1 MSNDTDEGGR
11 GAHCNTNAR
20 RQGIPSIY
28 DPQIKER
35 IEGTRA
41 VRAYL
46 IRYVSPTYGL
56 NILRVDDLI
65 IDPKVAKRV
74 LYHTATDK
82 R

>member
-1 MSNDTDEGGR
+1 M
-11 GAHCNTNAR
+11 GAHTVTLMR
-20 RQGIPSIY
+20 DIKGSLSVY
-28 DPQIKER
+28 DPQINKW

-74 LYHTATDK
+74 LYHTATD
-82 R
+82 RR

>member
-1 MSNDTDEGGR
+1 MTQTRGDGGHIVTLTR
-11 GAHCNTNAR
+11 DDKGSL
-20 RQGIPSIY
+20 SIY
-28 DPQIKER
+28 DPQINQR

-56 NILRVDDLI
+56 NIRRVDDLI
-65 IDPKVAKRV
+65 IDPKGAKRV

>member
-1 MSNDTDEGGR
+1 MTQTGED
-11 GAHCNTNAR
+11 GAHIVTLMRDDKGSPAFTTRKFN
-20 RQGIPSIY
+20 
-28 DPQIKER
+28 ER

-65 IDPKVAKRV
+65 TDPKVAKRV

>member
-1 MSNDTDEGGR
+1 MGTHTVTLMRDIKGSL
-11 GAHCNTNAR
+11 
-20 RQGIPSIY
+20 SVY
-28 DPQIKER
+28 DLQSKER

-46 IRYVSPTYGL
+46 MRYVSPTYGL

>member
-1 MSNDTDEGGR
+1 MTQTRGDGGHIVTLTR
-11 GAHCNTNAR
+11 DDKGSL
-20 RQGIPSIY
+20 SIY
-28 DPQIKER
+28 DPQINQR

-56 NILRVDDLI
+56 NILRVDNLI

>member
-1 MSNDTDEGGR
+1 MTQTRED
-11 GAHCNTNAR
+11 GAHIVTLMR
-20 RQGIPSIY
+20 DDKGSLSIY
-28 DPQIKER
+28 DPQINKR

-65 IDPKVAKRV
+65 IDPLVAKRV

>member
-1 MSNDTDEGGR
+1 MTQTRGDGGHIVTLTR
-11 GAHCNTNAR
+11 DDKGSL
-20 RQGIPSIY
+20 SIY
-28 DPQIKER
+28 DPQINER

-56 NILRVDDLI
+56 NILHVDDLI
-65 IDPKVAKRV
+65 IDPKVAKKV

>member
-1 MSNDTDEGGR
+1 MTQTRGDGGHIVTLTR
-11 GAHCNTNAR
+11 DDKGSL
-20 RQGIPSIY
+20 SIY
-28 DPQIKER
+28 DPQINQR

-65 IDPKVAKRV
+65 IDPKGAKRV